1 MKSNTFHPI
10 YNKSYSFKKEI
21 GIKRR
26 KKIFT
31 FFVKMNCLNIYNK
44 NFKKISFN
52 NIRKEGDKTKF
63 YFKDMH

>member
-10 YNKSYSFKKEI
+10 YNKCYTFKKEVR
-21 GIKRR
+21 IKR

-31 FFVKMNCLNIYNK
+31 FFVKMNCLNRYNK
-44 NFKKISFN
+44 NFKKSSFN